1 MAEFFHGRRLRYHVS
16 VRIENRWQLVAV
28 LDDGR
33 DQLGHEFER
42 NDLDRLETEVRNR
55 AHAAMAMPGVQAVQV
70 IRERIRADG
79 YAVEEPF
86 LAEEATAKPIEK
98 QVANYAGPVP
108 VCERFEDLLERPA
121 LRAIGLVMRPLLD
134 KLGMSPIEL
143 VTLRASSSPVKR
155 AANGVDAAIRAAARL
170 QAEALG
176 QPVRLRIDAVEKLAE
191 ECRERV
197 RLANLIVG
205 TPRLGTPPLGMGG
218 LDRFVAAV
226 AERFAEPDRRFWALR
241 GLAEFIA
248 ETTSYAMKLDR
259 LLTLNQPAL
268 GATSTELL
276 DEAVACLVDHSDVMH
291 TLLGHQADLR
301 VALFRLAEL
310 AEGAPPTGSG
320 APEAAAQ
327 LALLIAE
334 GRLGKTR
341 DALWDR
347 LARSLAGQR
356 PLAGGALKAEHAAIA
371 ELQRT
376 LLPRVPAPF
385 QEEAAAALL
394 RRQRQTQQAIL
405 DSMER

>member
-16 VRIENRWQLVAV
+16 VKIESRWQLVAV

-42 NDLDRLETEVRNR
+42 NDLDRLETEVRRR
-55 AHAAMAMPGVQAVQV
+55 AHAALAMPGVQAVQV
-70 IRERIRADG
+70 VRERIRADG

-86 LAEEATAKPIEK
+86 LVEEATAKPVDK

-121 LRAIGLVMRPLLD
+121 LHAIGLVMRPLLD
-134 KLGMSPIEL
+134 KLGMTPIEL
-143 VTLRASSSPVKR
+143 VTLKAASSPVKR

-176 QPVRLRIDAVEKLAE
+176 QPVRLRIAAVEKLAD

-205 TPRLGTPPLGMGG
+205 TPTLGTIG

-226 AERFAEPDRRFWALR
+226 ADRFAESDRRFWALR
-241 GLAEFIA
+241 GLSEFIA
-248 ETTSYAMKLDR
+248 GLTSYMMKLDR
-259 LLTLNQPAL
+259 LLKLNQPTL
-268 GATSTELL
+268 GPASTELL
-276 DEAVACLVDHSDVMH
+276 DEAVACLVDHSDVMYA
-291 TLLGHQADLR
+291 LLGHQADLR

-310 AEGAPPTGSG
+310 AEGKPPTGSG

-334 GRLGKTR
+334 GRLDRTR
-341 DALWDR
+341 DAVWDR

-356 PLAGGALKAEHAAIA
+356 SLAGGSLKAELAAIA

-385 QEEAAAALL
+385 QADAAAVLL